1 MGGKSKVVLPGRDR
15 DAGRRTE
22 SWEICRRTQRWM
34 IQSAAEVG
42 LAMWWDIVPGL
53 VRIEYLGY
61 LPAKD
66 LSFKIINK
74 LLCQYL
80 I

>member
-1 MGGKSKVVLPGRDR
+1 MVLPGRDG

-22 SWEICRRTQRWM
+22 SWEVCRRTQRWM
-34 IQSAAEVG
+34 IQSGAEVG

-53 VRIEYLGY
+53 VRIEYLVC

-74 LLCQYL
+74 LLCHYL